1 MGQVCVF
8 MTHVVNGES
17 THWVNA
23 INGSGYMEHMLHKL
37 NLSGCLTGFD
47 YQFLKLPC
55 MEILIVALRV
65 AGTIAS
71 YQSISQSDNLSTLV
85 HKSLSLVN
93 YSYIC
98 AKNIQ
103 ILCSANFSLI

>member
-1 MGQVCVF
+1 MF
-8 MTHVVNGES
+8 MTHGVNGEG
-17 THWVNA
+17 THWVNE
-23 INGSGYMEHMLHKL
+23 SGYMEHMLHKL

-71 YQSISQSDNLSTLV
+71 YQSISQSDNQSTLV